1 MPVLYINISNLATC
15 FVEYYHVRQGKR
27 AWRKGRGV
35 MLEKAKYFLTIFWG
49 TALIALGV
57 HFFMSPFHIMCGSIT
72 GLAIVLI
79 NFIPLQ
85 LSVMTFILNVICII
99 LAFVFI
105 DRKFGVKIIL
115 ISVLL
120 PALMFVLETA
130 FPNPQ
135 SLTGNIVLDAIGMI
149 MIICFG
155 QAMLFNANA
164 ASGGLDIIAKIMN
177 KYFHMDLGKAI
188 IIAGAITV
196 GSSYF
201 AYDIQTVVLG
211 FMTTY
216 FSGLILDYFIDSFTG
231 KVRVCIISEHN
242 DEFKRYVIEELERG
256 ITVYSAIG
264 GYSGQPKNELCA
276 VLTKKE
282 YGQLMDYVES
292 VDPNPFV
299 TISNIKR
306 VVGSWNTPKRRSYF

>member
-1 MPVLYINISNLATC
+1 MY
-15 FVEYYHVRQGKR
+15 
-27 AWRKGRGV
+27 
-35 MLEKAKYFLTIFWG
+35 EKLKYFLTIFGG
-49 TALIALGV
+49 TFIIAIGV
-57 HFFMSPFHIMCGSIT
+57 YFFMNPFHIMCGSVT

-79 NFIPLQ
+79 NFIPVQ

-105 DRKFGVKIIL
+105 DRKFGVKIIF

-120 PALMFVLETA
+120 PAIIFVFETF

-135 SLTGNIVLDAIGMI
+135 SLTGNLALDAIAMI
-149 MIICFG
+149 TVICFG
-155 QAMLFNANA
+155 QAVLFNANA
-164 ASGGLDIIAKIMN
+164 ASGGLDIIAKMMN
-177 KYFHMDLGKAI
+177 KYLHMELGKAI
-188 IIAGAITV
+188 VIAGVVTV
-196 GSSYF
+196 ASSYF
-201 AYDIQTVVLG
+201 AYDIQTVVIG

-216 FSGLILDYFIDSFTG
+216 FSGILLDYFIDGFTG
-231 KVRVCIISEHN
+231 KIRVCIISERN
-242 DEFKRYVIEELERG
+242 DEIKRYVIEELQRG
-256 ITVYSAIG
+256 ITVYTAVG
-264 GYSGQPKNELCA
+264 GYSGESKNELCA

-292 VDPNPFV
+292 IDPNPFV